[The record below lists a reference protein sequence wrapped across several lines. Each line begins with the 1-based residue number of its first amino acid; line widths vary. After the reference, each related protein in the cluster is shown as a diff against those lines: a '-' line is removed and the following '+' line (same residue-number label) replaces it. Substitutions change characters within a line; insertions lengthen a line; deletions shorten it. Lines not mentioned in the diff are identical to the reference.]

1 MNLNLN
7 NNDFVLGVLAA
18 TDPDLRVDWVAVGS
32 MDHAGGVVGYE
43 WQLISQSSLDV
54 RVLVLANSEDGID
67 WKSELSKTTPLAT
80 AEALV

>member
-1 MNLNLN
+1 MNLDLN
-7 NNDFVLGVLAA
+7 NNDFILGVLAA
-18 TDPDLRVDWVAVGS
+18 ADPDLRVDWVAVGS

-43 WQLISQSSLDV
+43 WQLISHSSLDV